1 MAGQISGINPKIL
14 IWARERAGLAVED
27 VAQSMGK
34 DTDVISSWESGES
47 SPTYIQLERLAYK
60 VFKRPLAVFF
70 LPAPLDEPD
79 PDQFFRTL
87 PDFEIDNLENDTL
100 YALRQAQAMQ
110 LSLSELHEGVNPAEQ
125 SIFAEIQASPDED
138 VIQLAKRVRS
148 HIGVDLREQVDLRNT
163 NEALKFW
170 RDIVQDYGIYIFK
183 RSFKQRS
190 ISGFCLWDD
199 IFPLIYIN
207 NSTSDS
213 RQIFT
218 IFHELGHLLLRISG
232 VTKLDDTYIATLK
245 GPSRQAEI
253 FCNKFASEFLVPS
266 VDFEKHLRPGLSDD
280 NYFADLANR
289 YKVSREVILR
299 RMLDRGLVSETFYN
313 EKSRQWNEEYEQM
326 QMNRGSGGNY
336 YATQATYLGKK
347 YLDLVF
353 SKYYQGK
360 IGMDQLANYLNVKV
374 KSVAGLEN
382 FASRNAT

>member
-1 MAGQISGINPKIL
+1 MAGQISGINPEVL

-34 DTDVISSWESGES
+34 DPDVIASWESGES
-47 SPTYIQLERLAYK
+47 SPTYVQLEKLAYK

-70 LPAPLDEPD
+70 LPVPPDEPD

-125 SIFAEIQASPDED
+125 SIVSEINASSDED
-138 VIQLAKRVRS
+138 VVQLAKRVRS
-148 HIGVDLREQVDLRNT
+148 HIGVELREQIDLRNT

-207 NSTSDS
+207 NSTTDS

-253 FCNKFASEFLVPS
+253 FCNKFAAEFLVPS
-266 VDFEKHLRPGLSDD
+266 VDFEKYLRPGLHDD
-280 NYFADLANR
+280 KYFADLANR

-299 RMLDRGLVSETFYN
+299 TMLDRGLVSETFYN
-313 EKSRQWNEEYEQM
+313 EKSRQWNEEM
-326 QMNRGSGGNY
+326 QVNRGSGGNY